1 MTGLK
6 PDLETAKYQLELNL
20 LRLTQA
26 AEGNCLHLRL
36 TLPDRIHQFE
46 QLPGTVTC
54 EVKYHKLIV
63 LFWGESYAQS
73 WQVVSFTSALNRIE
87 IQISRH
93 SGHLTGLLL
102 IQIDP
107 ADSLPILAHP
117 RRTEFHDRLLKLIKR
132 TFPSVHIHRASARQ
146 SPTGQ
151 RSVYFSRIWIT
162 AQTNQWV
169 AIGINPGELKP
180 AQHQVVAAVLEMAT
194 ELLKTGVPIT
204 RALIFAPRVCIEHI
218 CRQITMIRGL
228 KLELF
233 ELDATC
239 TAARPI
245 SFPPDQPAL
254 FTGPVN
260 QFFEASGGAIPPLT
274 EDERDQL
281 NRIVDLSPTTITSC
295 HSLSHP
301 WISIRWNGLE
311 FARLVRETPVSPAQ
325 LRFGISA
332 LHHPLRQLTSASH
345 KRFAN
350 LVQLLGKH
358 RTGQPVDH
366 RHPLY
371 RLQAER
377 WLESIVQREISH
389 LDSSL
394 QPHTVAEQVAAF
406 NLTDGGFVDLLG
418 VRENGQLAILELK
431 ASADPQHLWQGLEYW
446 YRVQNH
452 LHRGDIHRHPAF
464 AQLNISRSLPP
475 VLCLIAPML
484 DLHPTTQDSL
494 SWIDPAVP
502 IQIIGIGQQWR
513 QSLKVIFRKSNQ

>member
-1 MTGLK
+1 MKGLK
-6 PDLETAKYQLELNL
+6 PDPGTVKYQLELNL

-26 AEGNCLHLRL
+26 AEGHCLHLRL
-36 TLPDRIHQFE
+36 TLPDRNLRFE
-46 QLPGTVTC
+46 QPPGTIVC
-54 EVKYHKLIV
+54 EVQYQKVIV
-63 LFWGESYAQS
+63 SFWGEQYAQS
-73 WQVVSFTSALNRIE
+73 WQVVSFTATFNRIE
-87 IQISRH
+87 LQVSRH
-93 SGHLTGLLL
+93 SGNLTGLLL
-102 IQIDP
+102 IQVDP
-107 ADSLPILAHP
+107 ADSLPILARP
-117 RRTEFHDRLLKLIKR
+117 RRAEFHDRLLKLIR
-132 TFPSVHIHRASARQ
+132 RMFPFAHIQRASAHQ

-151 RSVYFSRIWIT
+151 RSVYFSRVWLT

-180 AQHQVVAAVLEMAT
+180 AQHQVVAAVLEMTT

-204 RALIFAPRVCIEHI
+204 KALIFAPREGIEHI
-218 CRQITMIRGL
+218 FRQITLIRGL

-233 ELDATC
+233 ELEATC
-239 TAARPI
+239 TTARPI
-245 SFPPDQPAL
+245 SYRPDQPAL
-254 FTGPVN
+254 FTGPVS
-260 QFFEASGGAIPPLT
+260 QFFEATGDILPLT

-281 NRIVDLSPTTITSC
+281 NRIVDLSPTTITRCQSR
-295 HSLSHP
+295 SHP

-311 FARLVRETPVSPAQ
+311 FARLSRETPHSPAH

-332 LHHPLRQLTSASH
+332 LRHPLRQLTPATH

-350 LVQLLGKH
+350 LIQLLGKH
-358 RTGQPVDH
+358 RTGQSSGS

-371 RLQAER
+371 RLQPER
-377 WLESIVQREISH
+377 WLESVVQREISY

-406 NLTDGGFVDLLG
+406 TLTEGGFVDLLG
-418 VRENGQLAILELK
+418 VRDNGQLAIFELK
-431 ASADPQHLWQGLEYW
+431 ASADPHHLWQGLEYW

-464 AQLNISRSLPP
+464 AQLNISPSLPP
-475 VLCLIAPML
+475 VLFLIAPML

-494 SWIDPAVP
+494 RWIDPAVP